1 MAAAAREVSMSENEI
16 SFTDK
21 LPPESA
27 ENSTIATGQR
37 IWSSEEVKEMIL
49 NEIRE
54 IQKNKQRAD
63 TTSVCHEVLKKHG
76 LSKSTTALELG
87 YMFASKKLTKA
98 MRSGKESF
106 RINED
111 RLSNDS
117 DDKESLIKETSID
130 DIAMKD
136 RTTTAK
142 FSPHPTV
149 PTQDEGPFPKYTVIE
164 ELIRSLNRTN
174 ELLQQER
181 ELTRSLLEENYG
193 LKSKLVKL
201 AATGP
206 IQKAAPQGTEKQNN
220 LYPVT
225 PGNNSTIESKEKKD
239 ETILLAEDKNKAM
252 QTKKRNKGSKNLSKQ
267 VKTNESN
274 DKVSYAHAKNHHE
287 FNSEGA
293 TNPQQDNDFAD
304 PHRTE
309 SSRPGNRKKTAM
321 IIGDSMVKN
330 VHSWRLKA
338 ALKQNVK
345 VRSFSGAKTTDMM
358 HYTKPAMDENAE
370 LYIVHFGTNDLRSDQ
385 NPQEIAE
392 KIVCVAMKMKTDANN
407 VVISGL
413 CPRGDEYNDKA
424 TKVNE
429 HLESI
434 CNLRNIGFI
443 KNENIDA
450 TRHLNNSKLHLNR
463 NGDAILASNF
473 RNMIKKY

>member
-1 MAAAAREVSMSENEI
+1 MAVAREVSVSENEI
-16 SFTDK
+16 SFTEK

-27 ENSTIATGQR
+27 DYSTFATEQR
-37 IWSSEEVKEMIL
+37 IWSSDEIKAMIL

-76 LSKSTTALELG
+76 LSKSTTTLQLG
-87 YMFASKKLTKA
+87 YMFASQKLTKV

-106 RINED
+106 RINGD

-117 DDKESLIKETSID
+117 DDKENSIKETSID

-136 RTTTAK
+136 RTTTTK
-142 FSPHPTV
+142 FSPRPTV
-149 PTQDEGPFPKYTVIE
+149 PTQDEGPFPKYTLIE

-201 AATGP
+201 EATRP
-206 IQKAAPQGTEKQNN
+206 TQKSAPQGTEKQNN
-220 LYPVT
+220 LYTVT
-225 PGNNSTIESKEKKD
+225 PGNTRTIESKEKKD
-239 ETILLAEDKNKAM
+239 ETVLLAEDKNKTT
-252 QTKKRNKGSKNLSKQ
+252 QTKKRNKGSKNPSKQ
-267 VKTNESN
+267 AKTNESN
-274 DKVSYAHAKNHHE
+274 NKVSYAHPNIHHD
-287 FNSEGA
+287 FISESS
-293 TNPQQDNDFAD
+293 TNPQQDNDSAD
-304 PHRTE
+304 PHRMET
-309 SSRPGNRKKTAM
+309 SRPGNRKKTAM

-345 VRSFSGAKTTDMM
+345 VRSFSGAKTTDMVY
-358 HYTKPAMDENAE
+358 YTKPAMDENAE

-392 KIVCVAMKMKTDANN
+392 KIVRVAMKMKTDANN

-413 CPRGDEYNDKA
+413 CPREDE
-424 TKVNE
+424 
-429 HLESI
+429 
-434 CNLRNIGFI
+434 
-443 KNENIDA
+443 
-450 TRHLNNSKLHLNR
+450 
-463 NGDAILASNF
+463 
-473 RNMIKKY
+473 